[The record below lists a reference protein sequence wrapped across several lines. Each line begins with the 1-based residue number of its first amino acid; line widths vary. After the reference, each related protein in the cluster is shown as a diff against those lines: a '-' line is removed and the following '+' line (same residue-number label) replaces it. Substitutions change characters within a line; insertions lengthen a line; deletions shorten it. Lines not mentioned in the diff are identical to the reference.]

1 MSRPGKEVLVHLDTT
16 QEVDP
21 ESLQEGTLQ
30 LRRELLELDIA
41 SVEALS
47 VGHAPEGAR
56 GGDVTSIGHLVVTAA
71 TSSAL
76 LAALVKTIQSWLER
90 HKDKSVRLEIGKDVL
105 EIKGLSSE
113 DQIQLVQ
120 QWIER
125 HAKS

>member
-1 MSRPGKEVLVHLDTT
+1 VLVHLDTT
-16 QEVDP
+16 QEEDP
-21 ESLQEGTLQ
+21 ESLQEATLQ
-30 LRRELLELDIA
+30 LRSELLELDIA
-41 SVEALS
+41 SVGALS
-47 VGHAPEGAR
+47 VGYAPKGAR
-56 GGDVTSIGHLVVTAA
+56 GGDITSISHLVVTAA

-76 LAALVKTIQSWLER
+76 LAAVVKTIQSWLER
-90 HKDKSVRLEIGKDVL
+90 HKGKSVRLEIDKDVL